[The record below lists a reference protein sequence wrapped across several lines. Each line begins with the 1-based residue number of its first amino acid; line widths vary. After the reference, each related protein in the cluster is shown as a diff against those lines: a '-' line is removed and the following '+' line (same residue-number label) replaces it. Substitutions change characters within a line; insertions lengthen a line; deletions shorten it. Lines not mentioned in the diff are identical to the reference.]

1 MIQTV
6 LYESN
11 FFFMKTAA
19 LKMIFFLQ
27 AIVSFAIK
35 AKTNKNFIKKKK
47 KKMKSNQIL
56 IKVQFY
62 ARVQ

>member
-47 KKMKSNQIL
+47 KMKSNQIL